1 MFLYGHKL
9 LSFQMSE
16 SFTVNYEWIKN
27 KHRGDP
33 NVEEMPE
40 GSQNRIRP
48 ITVPVYQTLHFWVV
62 QIVLHHLLWD
72 MDPVPVRYLHMK
84 ITDQQPQ

>member
-1 MFLYGHKL
+1 ML
-9 LSFQMSE
+9 LSFQMSA
-16 SFTVNYEWIKN
+16 SFTVNYKWMQN

-33 NVEEMPE
+33 NVEEIPE
-40 GSQNRIRP
+40 GSQNHIMP
-48 ITVPVYQTLHFWVV
+48 ITIPVYQKHHFWVV

-72 MDPVPVRYLHMK
+72 MDPAPVRYLHRK